1 MALATNPVDINR
13 STQGLTLPTDLS
25 DEIFA
30 AAVEESAIMRLARN
44 IEIPGRGLSIP
55 VVTGDPVADFVAET
69 AEKPVSNSTFSTKVM
84 TPYKVAVIET
94 FSNQFRRDYARL
106 YDELLRRLPYALGK
120 KIDATVLGGTAPGTG
135 FDTLTGSTAIALGST
150 DVYGQLVAVMAAV
163 TANGGDLN
171 GWAMSPQG
179 IAALMGT
186 EDAQKRPLFL
196 NATEGGIPQI
206 LGAPIVK
213 APAAFKAGTPNVLGY
228 AGDWSKAAFGHV
240 GTIDIAF
247 SDQAT
252 LNDGTNTINL
262 WQRNMF
268 AVRAEFEVGFVVA
281 DASAF
286 AKITA

>member
-1 MALATNPVDINR
+1 MALSTTPVDINR
-13 STQGLTLPTDLS
+13 GTTGLTLPADLS
-25 DEIFA
+25 DEVFA
-30 AAVEESAIMRLARN
+30 NAVQESAVMQLARN
-44 IEIPGRGLSIP
+44 VEIPGRGVAIP

-69 AEKPVSNSTFSTKVM
+69 AEKPVSNSTFSTKIM
-84 TPYKVAVIET
+84 TPYKVAVIEV
-94 FSNQFRRDYARL
+94 FSNEFRRDFARL
-106 YDELLRRLPYALGK
+106 YDELVRRLPYALGK

-135 FDTLTGSTAIALGST
+135 FDVLTGSTAVALGT
-150 DVYGQLVAVMAAV
+150 DAYAGLIAAMQAV
-163 TANGGDLN
+163 TASGGDLT
-171 GWAMSPQG
+171 GWALSPQG
-179 IAALMGT
+179 IAALMAATGS
-186 EDAQKRPLFL
+186 DKHPLFV
-196 NATEGGIPQI
+196 NPIEGGISQI

-240 GTIDIAF
+240 GAIDIAF

-252 LNDGTNTINL
+252 LNDGTNTIHL
-262 WQRNMF
+262 WQRNCF

>member
-1 MALATNPVDINR
+1 MPLSTNPVDFNR
-13 STQGLTLPTDLS
+13 ATEGLTLPSDLS
-25 DEIFA
+25 DEVFA
-30 AAVEESAIMRLARN
+30 NAVHESAVMQLARN
-44 IEIPGRGLSIP
+44 IEIPGRGLTIP
-55 VVTGDPVADFVAET
+55 VITGDPVADFVAET
-69 AEKPVSNSTFSTKVM
+69 AEKPVSNSTFSTKLM

-106 YDELLRRLPYALGK
+106 YDELVRRLPYSLGK

-135 FDTLTGSTAIALGST
+135 FDTLTGSTAVALGT
-150 DVYGQLVAVMAAV
+150 DAYAGLIAAMQAV
-163 TANGGDLN
+163 TANGGDLT
-171 GWAMSPQG
+171 GWALSPQG
-179 IAALMGT
+179 IAALMGAT
-186 EDAQKRPLFL
+186 DQTDRPLFI
-196 NATEGGIPQI
+196 NPIEGGISQI

-228 AGDWSKAAFGHV
+228 AGDWSKAVFGRV
-240 GTIDIAF
+240 TDIDIAF
-247 SDQAT
+247 ADQAT
-252 LNDGTNTINL
+252 LNDGEDTINL

>member
-1 MALATNPVDINR
+1 MALSTTPVDINR
-13 STQGLTLPTDLS
+13 GTTGLTLPADLS
-25 DEIFA
+25 DEVFA
-30 AAVEESAIMRLARN
+30 NAVQNSAVMQLARN
-44 IEIPGRGLSIP
+44 IEIPGRGVAIP
-55 VVTGDPVADFVAET
+55 VVTGDPAADFVAET
-69 AEKPVSNSTFSTKVM
+69 AEKPVSNSTFSTKIM

-94 FSNQFRRDYARL
+94 FSNQFRRDFARL
-106 YDELLRRLPYALGK
+106 YDELVRRLPYALGK

-135 FDTLTGSTAIALGST
+135 FDVLTGSTAVALGT
-150 DVYGQLVAVMAAV
+150 DAYAGLIAAMQAV
-163 TANGGDLN
+163 TASGGDLT
-171 GWAMSPQG
+171 GWALSPQG
-179 IAALMGT
+179 IAALMAATGT
-186 EDAQKRPLFL
+186 DKHPLFV
-196 NATEGGIPQI
+196 NPIEGGISQI

-213 APAAFKAGTPNVLGY
+213 APAAFKSGTPNVLGY

-240 GTIDIAF
+240 GEIEIAF

>member
-1 MALATNPVDINR
+1 MSGISTNRTDIALPAAI
-13 STQGLTLPTDLS
+13 SAEILQKTQD
-25 DEIFA
+25 A
-30 AAVEESAIMRLARN
+30 SAIMSLARRTDL
-44 IEIPGRGLSIP
+44 PGNGTAIP
-55 VVTGDPVADFVAET
+55 VITGDPEASWVAET
-69 AEKPVSNSTFSTKVM
+69 GAKPVSNPSLAKKVM

>member
-1 MALATNPVDINR
+1 MALSTTPVDINR
-13 STQGLTLPTDLS
+13 GTTGLTLPADLS
-25 DEIFA
+25 DEVFA
-30 AAVEESAIMRLARN
+30 NAVQESAVMQLARN
-44 IEIPGRGLSIP
+44 VEIPGRGVAIP

-69 AEKPVSNSTFSTKVM
+69 AEKPVSNATFATKIM

-94 FSNQFRRDYARL
+94 FSNQFRRDFARL
-106 YDELLRRLPYALGK
+106 YDELVRRLPYALGK

-135 FDTLTGSTAIALGST
+135 FDVLTGSTAVALGT
-150 DVYGQLVAVMAAV
+150 DAYAGLIAAMQAV
-163 TANGGDLN
+163 TASGGDLT
-171 GWAMSPQG
+171 GWALSPQG
-179 IAALMGT
+179 IAALMAATGS
-186 EDAQKRPLFL
+186 DKHPLFV
-196 NATEGGIPQI
+196 NPIEGGISQI

-240 GTIDIAF
+240 GEIEIAF

>member
-1 MALATNPVDINR
+1 MPLSTNPVDINR
-13 STQGLTLPTDLS
+13 ATEGLTLPADIS
-25 DEIFA
+25 NEVFA
-30 AAVEESAIMRLARN
+30 NAVHESAVMQLARN
-44 IEIPGRGLSIP
+44 IMLPGRGLSIP
-55 VVTGDPVADFVAET
+55 VVTGDPVADFVTET
-69 AEKPVSNSTFSTKVM
+69 AEKPVSNSTFATKVM

-94 FSNQFRRDYARL
+94 FSNEFRRDYARL
-106 YDELLRRLPYALGK
+106 YDELVRRLPYSLAR
-120 KIDATVLGGTAPGTG
+120 KIDETVLGGTAPGTG
-135 FDTLTGSTAIALGST
+135 FDTLTDATAVALGS
-150 DVYGQLVAVMAAV
+150 DAYKGLVAALQAV
-163 TANGGDLN
+163 TANGGDLT

-179 IAALMGT
+179 IAALLSAEGT
-186 EDAQKRPLFL
+186 DKRPIFV
-196 NATEGGIPQI
+196 NPVEGGISQI

-228 AGDWSKAAFGHV
+228 AGDWSKAAFGRV
-240 GTIDIAF
+240 TDIDIAF